1 MATGISAAGANTAL
15 DAIRTDTPFVQLHVG
30 DPGAAGTANVATET
44 TRKAVVFDAPSG
56 GVMANSAPLQWVN
69 IAGPGGVTPEDVTHF
84 TIWNALSGGTFK
96 FSGLVTATPFYAGNT
111 YTIGVGDCVLTVN
124 GAG

>member
-1 MATGISAAGANTAL
+1 MSEGLAVSQSNAAL
-15 DAIRTDTPFVQLHVG
+15 SSIRTDTPFVQLHTG
-30 DPGAAGTANVATET
+30 APGANGTANLATET

-56 GVMANSAPLQWVN
+56 GSMANSAPLQWVN

-84 TIWNALSGGTFK
+84 TIWNAASGGTFK
-96 FSGLVTATPFYAGNT
+96 FSGVVTATPFYAGNT

-124 GAG
+124 GAS